1 MPSIL
6 GNDFKPTIDAKID
19 RSDDKTS
26 HGENDIIGEKLE
38 IITAE
43 IGIDIREQDLLRR
56 ASSPPSGLFI
66 SYLWVYLNLINQIE
80 S

>member
-6 GNDFKPTIDAKID
+6 GNDFKPTIDTKID

-26 HGENDIIGEKLE
+26 HGGQNDIIGEKLE
-38 IITAE
+38 VTAAE

-56 ASSPPSGLFI
+56 ASSPPSGLLFAY
-66 SYLWVYLNLINQIE
+66 YLFF
-80 S
+80 